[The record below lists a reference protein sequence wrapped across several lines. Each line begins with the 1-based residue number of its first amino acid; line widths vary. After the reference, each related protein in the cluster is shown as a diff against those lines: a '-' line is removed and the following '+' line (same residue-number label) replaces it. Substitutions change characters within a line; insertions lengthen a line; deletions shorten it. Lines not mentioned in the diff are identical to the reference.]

1 MHSSARVRSGRSSRG
16 EKADPSLDCNANGIL
31 DECIELE
38 SDCNANG
45 VPDECDIADGTSFD
59 VNTNGIP
66 DECECLPDI
75 DGSGDVGDVDIGLL
89 LAAWGPDQPGHP
101 YDFDGDGNVG
111 TSDLLHL
118 LANWG
123 PCPK

>member
-38 SDCNANG
+38 SDCNTNG
-45 VPDECDIADGTSFD
+45 VPDECDIADGTSID

-66 DECECLPDI
+66 DECECLPDLN
-75 DGSGDVGDVDIGLL
+75 GSGDVGDVDIGLL
-89 LAAWGPDQPGHP
+89 LAVWGTTDVPSA
-101 YDFDGDGNVG
+101 DFDGNGIVG
-111 TSDLLHL
+111 TSDLLIL
-118 LANWG
+118 LARWG
-123 PCPK
+123 PCP